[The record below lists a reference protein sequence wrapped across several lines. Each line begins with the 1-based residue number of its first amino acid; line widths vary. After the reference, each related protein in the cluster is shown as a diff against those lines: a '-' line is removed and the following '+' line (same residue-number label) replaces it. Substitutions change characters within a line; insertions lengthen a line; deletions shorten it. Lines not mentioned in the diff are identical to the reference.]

1 MYATR
6 PHGFAYMCWMV
17 SCPSS
22 NARFGAA
29 IPGGPNHGARDCR
42 MNSVY
47 GPGAC
52 IDSKTARFCSLGSL
66 RYLSSAWRYVGTQA
80 RSAVSVSVRYR
91 PTTSMS
97 VVAGAS
103 VKDCDTTRTGGAE
116 ACGGW
121 VGTRPRGGVGGGFPR
136 GPRAGGNP

>member
-22 NARFGAA
+22 NVRFGARV
-29 IPGGPNHGARDCR
+29 PGGPNHGARDWR

-52 IDSKTARFCSLGSL
+52 IDSKAARFCSLGSL
-66 RYLSSAWRYVGTQA
+66 RYLSSACRYVRTQA
-80 RSAVSVSVRYR
+80 RSPVSVSVRYR

-103 VKDCDTTRTGGAE
+103 VKDCDTTRTDGAE

-121 VGTRPRGGVGGGFPR
+121 VDTRSGGRLRRGFSPHPGPGGH
-136 GPRAGGNP
+136 